1 VVAVFAPGP
10 GSVSF
15 ALAVTPAAVAGGRSA
30 GDLVKAFL
38 PIIGGR
44 GGGKKDMAQ
53 GGGTQPEGI
62 PAAID
67 ALRAALTAAS
77 G

>member
-1 VVAVFAPGP
+1 VVAIFAPGP
-10 GSVSF
+10 GSVAF
-15 ALAVTPAAVAGGRSA
+15 AVAVTPAAIAAGRSA

-53 GGGTQPEGI
+53 GGGTQPEAI

-67 ALRAALTAAS
+67 ALRAALAAS
-77 G
+77 SG